1 VSTVAVPNSAA
12 QALQMLQ
19 TGAGYLADVD
29 AAELPAPALGQL
41 LQELAQADAVL
52 AVAWAR
58 YLAAF
63 DAKDGHL
70 GDGQRTA
77 GSWLFHLLRITRGQV
92 GRYKAIQALARDH
105 RPLLAGLR
113 AKALSTSVALQLA
126 AWTAVIPD
134 EFRGQAEDILIAAAR
149 AGATLRALAE
159 ICAEIRSR
167 TAPPDPDGKDPRL
180 DRGLFL
186 DTTLDGAGLLRG
198 DLTPECA
205 AMVQAVLDALSAP
218 DGGGDLR
225 TKAQRYH
232 DALEEAMRRLLA
244 SNLLPA
250 RAGQPVKALVHV
262 SFADLCRLDGDGVL
276 QQAWI
281 GEYRARWAAQRAA
294 ASVSPGDG
302 GAWLDGD
309 VACRVVCDAM
319 IIPVVTAD
327 LDPGAVQELI
337 TLCVQYDRLRREA
350 PASGGGTSGP
360 DSPAGP
366 DGPAGPAGTGGPG
379 DTGQPVSLRPDDGAV
394 HAAPARSE
402 VNTATQAEQDGR
414 TAQVL
419 AMLEHQILATV
430 LQIVSGPGGV
440 ASFLRRN
447 LMGQGLNGPSLP
459 LDVGQ
464 TDDIP
469 VHLRRLVALR
479 DQTCQFPGGCD
490 QPAAACEPHHVVH
503 RADGGRTSL
512 NGLKNYCW
520 WHHHVVLHQMGWKL
534 IVHPDGTSQ
543 VRSPEGKIIRSHS
556 PPPGPSPPATPT
568 GQDPEA

>member
-1 VSTVAVPNSAA
+1 
-12 QALQMLQ
+12 
-19 TGAGYLADVD
+19 
-29 AAELPAPALGQL
+29 
-41 LQELAQADAVL
+41 
-52 AVAWAR
+52 
-58 YLAAF
+58 
-63 DAKDGHL
+63 
-70 GDGQRTA
+70 
-77 GSWLFHLLRITRGQV
+77 
-92 GRYKAIQALARDH
+92 
-105 RPLLAGLR
+105 
-113 AKALSTSVALQLA
+113 VALQLA

-134 EFRGQAEDILIAAAR
+134 EFRGQAEEILVAAAR

-180 DRGLFL
+180 DRALFL

-244 SNLLPA
+244 SNLLPQ
-250 RAGQPVKALVHV
+250 RAGQPVKALVHM
-262 SFADLCRLDGDGVL
+262 SFADLCRLDGDSRL
-276 QQAWI
+276 QEAWI

-309 VACRVVCDAM
+309 AARRFACDAM

-327 LDPGAVQELI
+327 LDPGAVEVLI
-337 TLCVQYDRLRREA
+337 GLCAQYDRLRREA
-350 PASGGGTSGP
+350 SAGTSGP
-360 DSPAGP
+360 DGISGPDDPDGP
-366 DGPAGPAGTGGPG
+366 DGPAGTGSAASPCPG
-379 DTGQPVSLRPDDGAV
+379 DGVGDGNPAA
-394 HAAPARSE
+394 AAPA
-402 VNTATQAEQDGR
+402 QQDGR
-414 TAQVL
+414 TGQVL

-490 QPAAACEPHHVVH
+490 QPAAGCEPHHVVH

-512 NGLKNYCW
+512 AGLKQFCW

-543 VRSPEGKIIRSHS
+543 VRSPDGKVIRSNS
-556 PPPGPSPPATPT
+556 PPP
-568 GQDPEA
+568 DPG